1 MPPLDV
7 SANVEPAQTGEL
19 LPAVGVGN
27 AFTVTVTVP
36 VLVQPAAVV
45 PVTVY
50 VIVEVG
56 SAVTVAPVVDDKP
69 VAGLHV

>member
-1 MPPLDV
+1 MPPLAV
-7 SANVEPAQTGEL
+7 RFNVEPAHTGEL

-27 AFTVTVTVP
+27 EFTVTVTVA

-56 SAVTVAPVVDDKP
+56 LAVTVAPVVDDKP
-69 VAGLHV
+69 VPGLHV

>member
-1 MPPLDV
+1 VPPLDV
-7 SANVEPAQTGEL
+7 NVNVEPAQIGEL

-56 SAVTVAPVVDDKP
+56 LAVTVAPVVDDKP